1 MSWTPFLILQ
11 AVFWWNLYQRV
22 LCNEFISKLFE
33 NCCFWMCLDNSF
45 WIFYPSMD
53 FRGGSK
59 IKLSFIN
66 NCISFNSVCSQ
77 VFNTDEGILSSE
89 LGVYVA
95 EAVMDRNV
103 RGARG
108 RFKMYGD
115 DEVIWTRNYISVVI
129 WYCIFG
135 RMSSLRVHYA
145 AAYVVWN
152 GTLI

>member
-1 MSWTPFLILQ
+1 
-11 AVFWWNLYQRV
+11 
-22 LCNEFISKLFE
+22 
-33 NCCFWMCLDNSF
+33 
-45 WIFYPSMD
+45 MD

-115 DEVIWTRNYISVVI
+115 DEVI
-129 WYCIFG
+129 
-135 RMSSLRVHYA
+135 
-145 AAYVVWN
+145 
-152 GTLI
+152 